1 MPQPL
6 PIDVVLPELLAAL
19 RANPCAVLRA
29 PTGAGKTT
37 RVPPAVLDAGLA
49 GGKQVV
55 MLEPRRI
62 AARAAAR
69 RMAQERNVELGGE
82 VGFHVRFDRVAS
94 ARTKILVVTEGLLV
108 RMLQDD
114 PFLERVGVLVFDEF
128 HERNLDTDLALAL
141 ARKVQLEARPDLK
154 LVVMSATIATK
165 RVAEWLGGAPIVES
179 EGRLHPVTIEH
190 LEREDDRPVPA
201 QVAAGVQKVLG
212 STRGDV
218 LAFLPGVGEIKRT
231 SDELAGFAQRNGL
244 ALHELY
250 GDLPPEE
257 QDAVLRRGAKR
268 KIVLATNVAETS
280 VTIDGVTAVV
290 DSGLARV
297 MRFDPGVGLDRLEL
311 ERISRASADQRA
323 GRAGRTEPGV
333 ALRLWTAATQRSL
346 DEETDPEIRRVD
358 LAGPVLQL
366 LSFGERDVRAFP
378 WFEAPAE
385 AALEQALE
393 LLARLGALERR
404 GGSSVGASGSNTNA
418 SATSTGG
425 ASAGGS
431 SASSSGTLT
440 DVGRALARVPSHPR
454 IARLLLEGARRDC
467 ASWCAVAGALLSE
480 RDPFLRAP
488 RRGVLQAGRGANKH
502 HSDSDLLD
510 RVVALED
517 FEHNGA
523 RNSLVGELNASSA
536 RFVLRAADQLA
547 RESERAFGRGN
558 RGAAPPGSSD
568 TTGPKADGSAWIS
581 KPDVRPINPGNGT
594 TPAQSKDLAGGA
606 SAPLQLSATA
616 EEDFLRCVLAAW
628 PDRVARRRAE
638 GDRRAVMLGGR
649 GVRLADESAVMD
661 HELFV
666 CAELDGGR
674 RGERA
679 EATVRLASAIEREW
693 LARDRVRVADEVAF
707 DKEKERVFAVR
718 RTYFEDLVLEEA
730 PTGQIDDELA
740 GKALAEAAGTD
751 LARLIPL
758 SDAKL
763 ANFLARVRSLAS
775 WMPDAELPRFDDAW
789 LRAHLGELLHGCRS
803 FDDARKRNWI
813 ELLKQQLDWKEQQV
827 LEKEAPERLQV
838 PSGSWITLDYAEGR
852 APALAVRIQEVFGLA
867 DTPRIASGRVKVV
880 LHLLAPNY
888 RPQQVTE
895 DLASFWNGAYQDV
908 RKELRA
914 RYPKHSWPDDPWNAP
929 AVRKGPSRRT

>member
-6 PIDVVLPELLAAL
+6 PIDAVLPQVVAAL
-19 RANPCAVLRA
+19 RASSCVVLRA

-37 RVPPAVLDAGLA
+37 RVPPALLDAGLVGA
-49 GGKQVV
+49 KQIV

-69 RMAQERNVELGGE
+69 RIAQERAVELGGE

-154 LVVMSATIATK
+154 LVVMSATIATQ
-165 RVAEWLGGAPIVES
+165 RVAEWLGNAPVVES

-190 LEREDDRPVPA
+190 LERADDRPLHLA
-201 QVAAGVQKVLG
+201 VAAGVQKALG
-212 STRGDV
+212 ATRGDV
-218 LAFLPGVGEIKRT
+218 LAFLPGVGEIHRA
-231 SDELAGFAQRNGL
+231 SDELAAFAQRHGI
-244 ALHELY
+244 ALHALY
-250 GDLPPEE
+250 GDLPMEE

-290 DSGLARV
+290 DAGLARV
-297 MRFDPGVGLDRLEL
+297 LRFDPGVGLDRLEL

-323 GRAGRTEPGV
+323 GRAGRTEPGF
-333 ALRLWTAATQRSL
+333 ALRLWTAAEQRSL

-358 LAGPVLQL
+358 LAGPALQL

-378 WFEAPAE
+378 WFESPPA
-385 AALEQALE
+385 AALEQALL
-393 LLARLGALERR
+393 LLARLGAIDAR
-404 GGSSVGASGSNTNA
+404 G
-418 SATSTGG
+418 
-425 ASAGGS
+425 
-431 SASSSGTLT
+431 LT
-440 DVGRALARVPSHPR
+440 DVGRALARVPTHPR
-454 IARLLLEGARRDC
+454 IARLLLEGERRDC
-467 ASWCAVAGALLSE
+467 ASWTAVAGALLSE

-488 RRGVLQAGRGANKH
+488 RRNVLQAGRGANKH

-517 FEHNGA
+517 FEKSGA
-523 RNSLVGELNASSA
+523 RSSLVGELNAGAA

-547 RESERAFGRGN
+547 RESERAFGRG
-558 RGAAPPGSSD
+558 A
-568 TTGPKADGSAWIS
+568 TKASGTSAHAEARAHGGDRS
-581 KPDVRPINPGNGT
+581 ANG
-594 TPAQSKDLAGGA
+594 GGA
-606 SAPLQLSATA
+606 QELELSATA

-661 HELFV
+661 GELFV
-666 CAELDGGR
+666 ACELDGGR

-679 EATVRLASAIEREW
+679 EAVVRLASAIEREW
-693 LARDRVRVADEVAF
+693 LPRDRLHVADEVAF

-718 RTYFEDLVLEEA
+718 RTYFEDVVLEEA
-730 PTGQIDDELA
+730 PTGQIDEEA
-740 GKALAEAAGTD
+740 AARALAEAVGTD
-751 LARLIPL
+751 LARIVPL

-763 ANFLARVRSLAS
+763 ANFLSRVRSLAA
-775 WMPDAELPRFDDAW
+775 WMPEQELPRFDDAW
-789 LRAHLGELLHGCRS
+789 LRAHLDELLVGCRS
-803 FDDARKRNWI
+803 FEDARKRNWV
-813 ELLKQQLDWKEQQV
+813 ELLKQRLDWKEQQ
-827 LEKEAPERLQV
+827 LLDKEAPERLQV
-838 PSGSWITLDYAEGR
+838 PSGRWITLDYAEGR

-867 DTPRIASGRVKVV
+867 DTPRIAGGRVKVV

-914 RYPKHSWPDDPWNAP
+914 RYPKHAWPDDPWNAQ

>member
-1 MPQPL
+1 MLQPL
-6 PIDVVLPELLAAL
+6 PIDGVLPQVVDAL
-19 RANPCAVLRA
+19 RSSSCVVLRA

-37 RVPPAVLDAGLA
+37 RVPPALLDAGIA
-49 GGKQVV
+49 GAKQVV

-69 RMAQERNVELGGE
+69 RMAQERRVELGGE

-94 ARTKILVVTEGLLV
+94 ARTRILVVTEGLLV

-165 RVAEWLGGAPIVES
+165 RVAEWLGGASVVES

-190 LEREDDRPVPA
+190 LRREDDRPVPV
-201 QVAAGVQKVLG
+201 QVVAGVQRVLG

-231 SDELAGFAQRNGL
+231 SDELAGFAQKNGL

-250 GDLPPEE
+250 GDLPMEE

-297 MRFDPGVGLDRLEL
+297 LRFDPGVGLDRLEL

-346 DEETDPEIRRVD
+346 DEDTDPEIRRVD

-393 LLARLGALERR
+393 LLARLGALDPR
-404 GGSSVGASGSNTNA
+404 G
-418 SATSTGG
+418 
-425 ASAGGS
+425 
-431 SASSSGTLT
+431 LT

-517 FEHNGA
+517 FEQHGA
-523 RNSLVGELNASSA
+523 RSSLVGELNASAA

-547 RESERAFGRGN
+547 RESERAFGRGARSTGASASPSPGRVEAAEGPN
-558 RGAAPPGSSD
+558 R
-568 TTGPKADGSAWIS
+568 
-581 KPDVRPINPGNGT
+581 DVRPIKAGNHEDPTRSNDDTRREPG
-594 TPAQSKDLAGGA
+594 PIE
-606 SAPLQLSATA
+606 LSATA

-693 LARDRVRVADEVAF
+693 LARDRVRVADAVAF

-730 PTGQIDDELA
+730 PTGQIDDAAA
-740 GKALAEAAGTD
+740 GEALAEAAGTD

-789 LRAHLGELLHGCRS
+789 LRAHLGELLYGCKS
-803 FDDARKRNWI
+803 FDDARRRNWI
-813 ELLKQQLDWKEQQV
+813 ELLKQQLDWKEQQ
-827 LEKEAPERLQV
+827 LLDKEAPERMQV

-867 DTPRIASGRVKVV
+867 DTPRIAGGRVKVV

-914 RYPKHSWPDDPWNAP
+914 RYPKHAWPDDPWNAP